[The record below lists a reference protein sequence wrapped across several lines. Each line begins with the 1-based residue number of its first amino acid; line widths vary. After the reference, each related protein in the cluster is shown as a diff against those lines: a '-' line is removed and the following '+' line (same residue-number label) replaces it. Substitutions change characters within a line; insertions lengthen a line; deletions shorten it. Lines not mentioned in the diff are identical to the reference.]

1 MSIHAKRLLFVV
13 ISFVMVQLSLF
24 SQNTITL
31 NDQRIVE
38 LKKAC
43 SNKDSRVMP
52 YITSIIESSEK
63 YFEDKPFNIV
73 IDKKKNAPSMD
84 PRDYISLS
92 RYWWP
97 DPTTKDGL
105 PYIRHDGKSNP
116 ELEVYD
122 YRKLTEMESAV
133 TTLGMLYYL
142 TEKERYAK
150 RASEI
155 LKEWFLDPVTGMN
168 PNMTYA
174 QHIPGV
180 PALRGTGILDARSIV
195 YALNGAKLIEG
206 SKFWSND
213 DKKALQEWVK
223 VFLYWMQ
230 KSTNGQLEL
239 KADNNHG
246 LWYDFIRMGLS
257 YYTDDVSQVK
267 WIVENSLYNRLD
279 IQQEK
284 NGSFP
289 QELARTL
296 GLSYT
301 TFVLD
306 AFYETNE
313 IASKVGIDM
322 WKHTT
327 AKKRSIS
334 RGVEFA
340 YPYYLEPQKWPYM
353 QISPFEE
360 KRGSMALYIAGLKL
374 DKKEYVDAA
383 RKIGYKPEPSLKYL
397 LYFDINQ

>member
-1 MSIHAKRLLFVV
+1 MRILFVV
-13 ISFVMVQLSLF
+13 ISFVMVHLSLF

-31 NDQRIVE
+31 NDQRIIE

-43 SNKDSRVMP
+43 ANKDARVFS
-52 YITSIIESSEK
+52 YITSIIEFSEK

-73 IDKKKNAPSMD
+73 TDRKKIAPSND

-97 DPTTKDGL
+97 DPATKDGL

-116 ELEVYD
+116 ELDEYD
-122 YRKLTEMESAV
+122 YRKITQLETAV

-195 YALNGAKLIEG
+195 YALDGAKLIEG
-206 SKFWSND
+206 SKYWTAN
-213 DKKALQEWVK
+213 DKKELQEWVRI
-223 VFLYWMQ
+223 FLYWMQ
-230 KSTNGQLEL
+230 NSTNGQLEL
-239 KADNNHG
+239 KAANNHG

-257 YYTDDVSQVK
+257 YYIDDTAQVK

-284 NGSFP
+284 DGSFP
-289 QELARTL
+289 HELARTL
-296 GLSYT
+296 GISYT
-301 TFVLD
+301 TFVID
-306 AFYETNE
+306 AFYESNE
-313 IASKVGIDM
+313 IALKAGIDM
-322 WKHTT
+322 WAHTT
-327 AKKRSIS
+327 AKGRSIAK
-334 RGVEFA
+334 GVEFA
-340 YPYYLEPQKWPYM
+340 YPYFLEPAKWPYQ
-353 QISPFEE
+353 QISPYETN
-360 KRGSMALYIAGLKL
+360 RGSMALYIAGLKL
-374 DKKEYVDAA
+374 NKKEYVDAA
-383 RKIGYKPEPSLKYL
+383 RKIGYKPKPNFKSL